1 MGTDKVEKGQLGQ
14 TQHPERMEL
23 SVKSAEA
30 STLKAPKDRETFMII
45 TNIYGVFT
53 MRPSPALST

>member
-1 MGTDKVEKGQLGQ
+1 MGTDKVEKGPLGQ
-14 TQHPERMEL
+14 TQHSERMEL

-30 STLKAPKDRETFMII
+30 SSLKDPKDRETFMII

-53 MRPSPALST
+53 MRPSPVLST